1 VSEHRVLYVPNE
13 DGDFR
18 QVGFRRPF
26 ADLVAN
32 GLLGAVSIFSLQL
45 RIKNGGDAEQHRQ
58 ALVERVR
65 EFRPTIVLMQH
76 LRATGLRARH
86 FAQMRA
92 AADFD
97 LVYHEGDPYS
107 KYLHPLPLS
116 ARAAGKAADVVFTVG
131 TGTFAENFRSSG
143 AKDVRYSP
151 SSFEPERFRAET
163 LGSREHDIVIVAN
176 RNRPRFRGHPNWRDR
191 IAFVTYMQDRF
202 RGRLAVFGNGWD
214 GPGAMGPVE
223 FSKQDEAIKSGWVTA
238 NWDHYADEASYFS
251 NRLPI
256 SFASGSI
263 HATTEHPEYRKIFSE
278 VAGDFITFAKSIES
292 LGDSIEDLLAR
303 TSVSERLAMG
313 ERART
318 YAYRHCRQ
326 DNQLVA
332 MLNFASSVV
341 DPSAASDAWNLDSRP
356 LADV

>member
-1 VSEHRVLYVPNE
+1 MSEHRVLYVPNE

-76 LRATGLRARH
+76 LRTTGLRARH

-163 LGSREHDIVIVAN
+163 SGSREYDIVIVAN

-202 RGRLAVFGNGWD
+202 RGRLAVFGKGWD

-223 FSKQDEAIKSGWVTA
+223 FSKQDEAIKSGWITA

-256 SFASGSI
+256 SLASGSI
-263 HATTEHPEYRKIFSE
+263 HATTEHPGYRDIFSE
-278 VAGDFITFAKSIES
+278 VADDFITFRPTHSA
-292 LGDSIEDLLAR
+292 LADSIENILDS
-303 TSVSERLAMG
+303 TSDVQRIAMG

-318 YAYRHCRQ
+318 FAFDRSRQ
-326 DNQLVA
+326 DDQLVT
-332 MLNFASSVV
+332 MLNFNGLNVNEEASR
-341 DPSAASDAWNLDSRP
+341 AAWDLDSVP
-356 LADV
+356 LAEV